1 MLVREGDLPGHP
13 EQETPSHEFLVL
25 RGGQSVGVSAWSSL
39 MSLSAKPAHLMHFP
53 LNVSAAELGEIM
65 EVCFQVAAIQ
75 RIEALLP
82 IQFAA
87 GNIFTISCHLPMGFR
102 VPKIKGVLRHGEVL
116 AQDLPL
122 FDGTGQPGPGKAKK
136 RMYAGDGGWI
146 QYALGKRFGCWL
158 NAMMSPACS
167 RSPAR

>member
-1 MLVREGDLPGHP
+1 MVLVREGDLPGHP

-25 RGGQSVGVSAWSSL
+25 HRGQSVGVSAWSSL
-39 MSLSAKPAHLMHFP
+39 MSPSAKPAHLMHFP
-53 LNVSAAELGEIM
+53 LNVSAAEVGETM

-82 IQFAA
+82 IPFAS
-87 GNIFTISCHLPMGFR
+87 GNIFTSSCHLPLGFQ
-102 VPKIKGVLRHGEVL
+102 VPKSNGVLRHGDVL

-122 FDGTGQPGPGKAKK
+122 VEGRDNLIPGKK

-146 QYALGKRFGCWL
+146 QYALGKRFGCRL
-158 NAMMSPACS
+158 NAMISPACS